1 MPVTPAGPNSN
12 CNAQPTLC
20 VACSNDLTR
29 GVRASARAVTE
40 ADAQLRQGAQLARAA
55 MVNGAIP
62 AVQSRAPGARDA
74 VEGKLKE
81 RAALQYSPGLVR
93 QVAQSTKVRAAKA
106 RLGLGLTGML
116 SNALSYAAAVQTGQ
130 EQATS

>member
-1 MPVTPAGPNSN
+1 M
-12 CNAQPTLC
+12 
-20 VACSNDLTR
+20 ACSNDLTR

-55 MVNGAIP
+55 VVNGAIP
-62 AVQSRAPGARDA
+62 AVRSRAPGARDA

-81 RAALQYSPGLVR
+81 RAALQYSPELVR

-130 EQATS
+130 EQATSQTS